1 MKKLFSTQKVN
12 TGRQIEWDYTKVFA
26 IILLIVTHYLAYC
39 SLGNAD
45 FEKTTDTMFILAQIS
60 TPVLMFAMGI
70 GMAYTRHDSP
80 RDFIVRGIKLLLLG
94 MIVNTM
100 YFLSNYTGGIP
111 MDYSLSS
118 FLANNILHFA
128 GLTFILVG
136 IFKMYNFRTIKI
148 FIISIGFSLIASY
161 TSDFTFG
168 NIYLN
173 QFLGNFIETVG
184 KNIITCFPVL
194 NWFIIPICG
203 MLFGENLIRCNYKD
217 ELYSR
222 IIRPAHTMTFIIMI
236 VGIALFEGMFSVTG
250 GTIIEKLKYLH
261 ASLPEMVV
269 LIILTVFIG
278 SIFYFLT
285 KKSSPSVIDFIIKT
299 SHNVTVIYIIQLA
312 LILLLTYINQFLN
325 VKPNLGIEIA
335 VLILIIVSSILLGHA
350 YAGVKGHLMKS

>member
-136 IFKMYNFRTIKI
+136 IFKMYN
-148 FIISIGFSLIASY
+148 
-161 TSDFTFG
+161 
-168 NIYLN
+168 
-173 QFLGNFIETVG
+173 FLGNFIETVG